1 MTLIERYE
9 TVLRKSWNNPKQINL
24 FDYIVKVFDGSLE
37 NTDSEPE
44 SPGPEMSQEMLALC
58 ATNDSCMADEFTQKK
73 VTPKR
78 QLSED
83 YKASTP

>member
-1 MTLIERYE
+1 MTLIDRYE
-9 TVLRKSWNNPKQINL
+9 TILRKSWNKPRRINL

-44 SPGPEMSQEMLALC
+44 SPGPEMSQEMLAWYS
-58 ATNDSCMADEFTQKK
+58 TNDSCMADECTQKN
-73 VTPKR
+73 VTTKR

>member
-1 MTLIERYE
+1 MPLIDRYE
-9 TVLRKSWNNPKQINL
+9 TVLRKSWNNPKHINL

-44 SPGPEMSQEMLALC
+44 SPGPEMSQEMLALY
-58 ATNDSCMADEFTQKK
+58 TNDSCMADEFTKK
-73 VTPKR
+73 KERIKR

-83 YKASTP
+83 YKSSTP

>member
-1 MTLIERYE
+1 MTLIDRYE
-9 TVLRKSWNNPKQINL
+9 TVLRKPWNNPRHFNL

-44 SPGPEMSQEMLALC
+44 SPGSEMSQEMLALYS
-58 ATNDSCMADEFTQKK
+58 TNDSCMADEFAQKK
-73 VTPKR
+73 VTTKR